1 VPRTI
6 ELRRHQKI
14 NPGKV
19 FDLTLPLEQVAVGYR
34 AMDERRAIK
43 ALLLP

>member
-14 NPGKV
+14 NIHLASI
-19 FDLTLPLEQVAVGYR
+19 DSSLESDGGVATIILWEKSMGVN
-34 AMDERRAIK
+34 
-43 ALLLP
+43 